1 MEFYKDLYWGG
12 SLEKKK
18 EKILR
23 GLKRGKTKLHLY
35 LIVLPQGDKNQLEFF
50 DALLLK
56 QKWFRSTAGRLKVV
70 GITNG
75 YEEALEAVQCIMEE
89 TVRKTGE
96 ANIRT
101 YLEQNWK

>member
-1 MEFYKDLYWGG
+1 MEFYKDLYWSG

-23 GLKRGKTKLHLY
+23 GLKRGKIKLHLY
-35 LIVLPQGDKNQLEFF
+35 LIVLPRREKNQLEFF
-50 DALLLK
+50 DALLLR
-56 QKWFRSTAGRLKVV
+56 QKWFRQTAGQLKVV

-75 YEEALEAVQCIMEE
+75 YEEALEMVRHIMEE
-89 TVRKTGE
+89 TVNRTGK
-96 ANIRT
+96 ADIRT